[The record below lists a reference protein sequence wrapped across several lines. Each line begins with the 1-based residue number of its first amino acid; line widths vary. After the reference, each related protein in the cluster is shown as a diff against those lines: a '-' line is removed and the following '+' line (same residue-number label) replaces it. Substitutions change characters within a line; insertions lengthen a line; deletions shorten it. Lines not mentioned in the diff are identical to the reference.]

1 MALSPQTELGLL
13 GRANFRSARS
23 YPWSLSCIVQ
33 WSTCLKSPNPAGEIG
48 PHSLHLPLSFVSG
61 TLVPKV
67 LCNLVPFPSLTAYL
81 TVLPSSPNLGRPPRY
96 PVLPKSPPAC
106 VTYLSYPF
114 RASSN
119 ESHPLLRLN
128 YTSSPSVHPSNRYR
142 LDLPPIRMT
151 WNPSKH
157 NEGRPSPSVASATS
171 LDTPSP
177 SNASPPPGASAG
189 GRPPYLQHSRSH
201 SSSRL
206 VAPSVVV

>member
-1 MALSPQTELGLL
+1 MPLEFELHCPVEHLPEVPQPSRGDWTPL
-13 GRANFRSARS
+13 
-23 YPWSLSCIVQ
+23 
-33 WSTCLKSPNPAGEIG
+33 
-48 PHSLHLPLSFVSG
+48 LHLPLSFVSG
-61 TLVPKV
+61 LWSRRFSVILFLPVPHG
-67 LCNLVPFPSLTAYL
+67 LL

-96 PVLPKSPPAC
+96 PVLPESPPAC

-128 YTSSPSVHPSNRYR
+128 YTSSPSVLPSNRYR